1 MGTITIVKKCCAKVR
16 LYAVIDCFTL
26 FLWHKIILKVKNSE
40 WLKKVCGFFLVL
52 ASSFAFC
59 QNQYLKSTDTDF
71 WERVQFGGG
80 AGLTFGTD
88 FTAISLSPQ
97 AVYTFNKYVAAGVG
111 VNAGYLRERNFYKAQ
126 NYGASVIGLATPF
139 PAVQLSVELN
149 QTNYT
154 FTYEDRTRFR
164 EQFWDTALLLGAG
177 YSNGSM
183 TIGLQYDVLY
193 NYDRNINGSPL
204 MPFIRVFF

>member
-1 MGTITIVKKCCAKVR
+1 M
-16 LYAVIDCFTL
+16 
-26 FLWHKIILKVKNSE
+26 KNSE

-111 VNAGYLRERNFYKAQ
+111 VNAGYLRERNFYTAQ
-126 NYGASVIGLATPF
+126 NYGASVIGLATPI
-139 PAVQLSVELN
+139 PAVQLSAELN

-164 EQFWDTALLLGAG
+164 EQFWDTALLIGAG